1 MTVNNSFPKPTAIVQ
16 LKCMHE
22 SCKRMDRDYYI
33 TMRDVSH
40 LHQIMENDE
49 IRLDDNNAISV
60 RLWVTKL
67 RQRSAEVVLKDKK
80 DPPPP
85 GSGLSQESFVLCIQ
99 TEFQCDR
106 FHALGSDFL
115 SIDATHNTSQYA
127 GVQLF
132 TLIVRDLW
140 GHGALCGAFP
150 LMDAYSIPAWQAF
163 LSHGCCYQMAQK

>member
-1 MTVNNSFPKPTAIVQ
+1 
-16 LKCMHE
+16 
-22 SCKRMDRDYYI
+22 MDCDYYI
-33 TMRDVSH
+33 TMCDVSCLHRIVENNEIH
-40 LHQIMENDE
+40 L
-49 IRLDDNNAISV
+49 DNNNTISV

-67 RQRSAEVVLKDKK
+67 WQHGAEVVLKDKK

-99 TEFQCDR
+99 TEFQHDC
-106 FHALGSDFL
+106 FHALGSNFL

-140 GHGALCGAFP
+140 GHGVLCGAFP

-163 LSHGCCYQMAQK
+163 LSHGCCHQTAQKRQFSIS